1 MNVHHITV
9 QAGKNNLSNV
19 ALNAHLVQ
27 IYLPLSVEGCQTCR
41 YGTFNDQPNGSCKNW
56 TK

>member
-9 QAGKNNLSNV
+9 QAGKNNVSNV
-19 ALNAHLVQ
+19 LNAHLVQ
-27 IYLPLSVEGCQTCR
+27 IYLPLSVEGCQTCH